1 MKHYIIMDNIYM
13 ISRCYSAPLP
23 LLVPIL
29 IGRGAGNAL
38 TKCFLNK

>member
-23 LLVPIL
+23 PE
-29 IGRGAGNAL
+29 GGAGNAL
-38 TKCFLNK
+38 TTCFLNK